1 MRVKQFRN
9 LQVWQK
15 AMGLAREVYRI
26 TKTFPKEEMFGLT
39 GQMRPAAVSVPS
51 NIAEGQ
57 GRLTDKAF
65 SLFLGHSRGSLFELE
80 TQAELAESLG
90 YMKNEQLDELLAASS
105 EVGRML
111 NGLLN
116 SMKEVNGGWR
126 GWVRLAVLSLA
137 ALSLTAHRTSYTS

>member
-15 AMGLAREVYRI
+15 SMELARQVYRL
-26 TKTFPKEEMFGLT
+26 TKQFPKEEMFGLT
-39 GQMRPAAVSVPS
+39 SQMRRAAISVPS

-57 GRLTDKAF
+57 GRLTDRAF

-90 YMKNEQLDELLAASS
+90 YMKKEQLDKLLAASS

-116 SMKEVNGGWR
+116 SMKEVSG
-126 GWVRLAVLSLA
+126 
-137 ALSLTAHRTSYTS
+137 